1 MLFGVSD
8 PPRLGQRLRALS
20 TQYKGGKDRQPS
32 LISLAPA
39 LIFASSIPVA
49 ASLPHPLDLID
60 T

>member
-8 PPRLGQRLRALS
+8 PPHRSQRLRALS
-20 TQYKGGKDRQPS
+20 TLYKGGKDRHPS

-39 LIFASSIPVA
+39 LIFASSIPA
-49 ASLPHPLDLID
+49 TASLLHTTDLTD